1 MCKHIRELFK
11 EIDTNMLNGIVE
23 VDETYVGGKESNKHK
38 DKKTPDNQG
47 RSLKTKSVVIGAL
60 ERPGKIVAKVVKDTR
75 SSTVTPFIHEH
86 VDINAEVKTDEDNAY
101 NGPAKSGYDHNTINQ
116 GNSEYVNGD
125 AHVNCL
131 EGFWSQL
138 KRSISGTYH
147 CVSPKY
153 LQSYVDEFAYR
164 YNHREDLKSLFG
176 DILVRSLRL
185 VLKADQTEI
194 C

>member
-1 MCKHIRELFK
+1 VVKSL
-11 EIDTNMLNGIVE
+11 TNI
-23 VDETYVGGKESNKHK
+23 
-38 DKKTPDNQG
+38 
-47 RSLKTKSVVIGAL
+47 KTKSAVVGAL
-60 ERPGKIVAKVVKDTR
+60 ERPGKIVAKVVKDTG

-86 VDINAEVKTDEDNAY
+86 IDINAEVKTDEYNTY
-101 NGPAKSGYDHNTINQ
+101 NGLAKSGYDHNTINH

-125 AHVNCL
+125 VHTNCL

-138 KRSISGTYH
+138 KRSINGTYH

-153 LQSYVDEFAYR
+153 LQSYVEEFAYR

-176 DILVRSLRL
+176 DILVRAVRL